1 MEIEAAV
8 TCRFCPVQIEGTVNG
23 LPFYFRARHDHWRM
37 TIAKGDAV
45 EASLGW
51 QPALYEREEPYGTLG
66 GYDAGYME
74 LSEAEQFVRAC
85 LAEYFGIDV
94 TWHLLMGQERDLD
107 RA

>member
-1 MEIEAAV
+1 MKIEAIL
-8 TCRFCPVQIEGTVNG
+8 TCRYCPVQIEGTVNG

-37 TIAKGDAV
+37 TIAEGDAV

-51 QPALYEREEPYGTLG
+51 QPALYEREEPYGTPN

-85 LAEYFGIDV
+85 LSEYFRTDV
-94 TWHLLMGQERDLD
+94 RWHLAEVEYLDLL
-107 RA
+107 